1 MTFAA
6 SNTRTMPLGPGT
18 TVTGMSEESTGDPV
32 RIAAGGVVVRR
43 ELFERLN
50 RAGRV
55 TEVSGPAGS
64 GKSVLLRSWIDE
76 TGLAE
81 HAAQVS
87 VQDEDRDPQRLGQG
101 ACQILEDAPT
111 RHGSFART

>member
-1 MTFAA
+1 MTLAV
-6 SNTRTMPLGPGT
+6 SNTMTVPLGPCIKA
-18 TVTGMSEESTGDPV
+18 TGMSEKSSADPV
-32 RIAAGGVVVRR
+32 RVVAGGVVVRS

-64 GKSVLLRSWIDE
+64 GKSFLLRSWIDE
-76 TGLAE
+76 TGLAD

-87 VQDEDRDPQRLGQG
+87 VQDSDRDPQRFWTSV
-101 ACQILEDAPT
+101 ADALRDTAP
-111 RHGSFART
+111 GSAL